1 MGTRTT
7 TGRGPW
13 LFQGVLIA
21 ALLVLAVGFGY
32 LLASRGRG
40 PAPAPATATATD
52 SDEPTHD
59 RRPDLRTAEPSP
71 GSEAARLRRRS
82 SASVAP
88 AARGVAASDEPGAAA
103 ADRAA
108 PATDEVD
115 TPVKSLPAVEGLLT
129 QLKDRARARHD
140 VTVDEIDPGVR
151 AIRQLQG
158 QLSADEVIQ
167 KEGQFTREMAV
178 LSRQFRAE
186 RGRSGNQPTGGTE

>member
-1 MGTRTT
+1 MRTT
-7 TGRGPW
+7 AGRGPW

-40 PAPAPATATATD
+40 PATATVPATAAAPD
-52 SDEPTHD
+52 SDEPTND
-59 RRPDLRTAEPSP
+59 RRPDLRSAEPSP

-88 AARGVAASDEPGAAA
+88 AAPGAAAGDEPGAAA
-103 ADRAA
+103 ADEAA
-108 PATDEVD
+108 PATDEID

-140 VTVDEIDPGVR
+140 VTVD
-151 AIRQLQG
+151 
-158 QLSADEVIQ
+158 
-167 KEGQFTREMAV
+167 
-178 LSRQFRAE
+178 
-186 RGRSGNQPTGGTE
+186 QPTGGTE